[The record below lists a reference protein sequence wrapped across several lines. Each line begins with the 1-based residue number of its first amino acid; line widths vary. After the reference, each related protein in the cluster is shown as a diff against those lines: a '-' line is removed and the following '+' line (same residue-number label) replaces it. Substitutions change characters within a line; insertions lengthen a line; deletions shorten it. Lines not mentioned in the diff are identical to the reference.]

1 MIVTLVV
8 IKLITDKK
16 NAPPVADESKTPKQ
30 NKISQ
35 KRPPFL

>member
-16 NAPPVADESKTPKQ
+16 NAPPVADESKNPQAK
-30 NKISQ
+30 
-35 KRPPFL
+35 